1 MSAYTPPAL
10 NAVDFALTAHTVPS
24 IASPTQVLS
33 PYSVP
38 TLTAVNFSL
47 IAYTQPTY
55 QNIGWELLPG
65 GGVTIT
71 GTLAAT
77 DSADTAAFSGDL
89 VHVGTLAVTEGA
101 DTAVLAGQVGHV
113 GTLAATDGADT
124 AALSGK
130 LCHAGML
137 AATDGADTFAA
148 IGTVTSDEETITVAP
163 RYTGLG
169 YFVDDG
175 RKRETITLYDE
186 EAEIFEL
193 LATIMPVI
201 HEQQRRATT

>member
-1 MSAYTPPAL
+1 MSIYTPPAL

-38 TLTAVNFSL
+38 ALTAVNFSL

-55 QNIGWELLPG
+55 PDAGWELLPG

-77 DSADTAAFSGDL
+77 DSADTAAFAGDI
-89 VHVGTLAVTEGA
+89 A
-101 DTAVLAGQVGHV
+101 HV

-124 AALSGK
+124 AAMDGVV
-130 LCHAGML
+130 
-137 AATDGADTFAA
+137 ATPT
-148 IGTVTSDEETITVAP
+148 ETTP
-163 RYTGLG
+163 KYSGLG
-169 YFVDDG
+169 YLVDDG
-175 RKRETITLYDE
+175 KKRETITLYDE
-186 EAEIFEL
+186 EAEILEL
-193 LATIMPVI
+193 LAAIMPVI
-201 HEQQRRATT
+201 QAQQQRRSTI

>member
-1 MSAYTPPAL
+1 MSVYTPPAL

-24 IASPTQVLS
+24 IASPTQALS

-77 DSADTAAFSGDL
+77 DGADTAAFAGDI
-89 VHVGTLAVTEGA
+89 A
-101 DTAVLAGQVGHV
+101 HV
-113 GTLAATDGADT
+113 GTLAATDSADT
-124 AALSGK
+124 AAFAGDID
-130 LCHAGML
+130 HAGTL
-137 AATDGADTFAA
+137 AATDSADTFVAD
-148 IGTVTSDEETITVAP
+148 GTVTEDVISSSPPFIG
-163 RYTGLG
+163 RGGGG
-169 YFVDDG
+169 YLVELDAKP
-175 RKRETITLYDE
+175 KRETITLYDE
-186 EAEIFEL
+186 EAEILEL
-193 LATIMPVI
+193 LAAIMPVI
-201 HEQQRRATT
+201 QAHQQRRAI